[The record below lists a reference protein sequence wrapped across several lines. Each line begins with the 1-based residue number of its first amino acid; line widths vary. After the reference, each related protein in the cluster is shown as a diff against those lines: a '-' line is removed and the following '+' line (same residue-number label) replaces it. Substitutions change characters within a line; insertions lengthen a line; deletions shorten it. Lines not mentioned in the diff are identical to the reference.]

1 MLLIKMS
8 SPDIVSSLGETTWL
22 ENFINSAVVLSLLKT
37 TEPPKDDGGAAVTK
51 YVVELSE
58 GLTGES

>member
-22 ENFINSAVVLSLLKT
+22 ENFINSAVVLSLLKPQSPLKMT
-37 TEPPKDDGGAAVTK
+37 
-51 YVVELSE
+51 VELQS
-58 GLTGES
+58 LSMWWNSPKA